1 MKELSK
7 LQEKNVVT
15 LSETLTILWEHKIFI
30 SVFTFILS
38 IIIFSG
44 SFFISDRY
52 KSEAILAA
60 ASTNSSPSNFLGDFS
75 GIASVAGLSLPG
87 SSSKEKID
95 RGLEI
100 LTSLYFFEKFSS
112 RDNIFFNLVAVN
124 GWDEN
129 DNKLLINSS
138 IYNSNNKKWIS
149 KAKFSRNGRPSLQY
163 AHRKFLNQL
172 SVEKVRSN
180 GFIKISFEHFSPFV
194 AQQILESLILEI
206 NDVIKK
212 DDVTKAENSI
222 NFLEEQIAT
231 TQILEVRSGFTKLI
245 QSQIET
251 IMLANASPYYRF
263 EILSP
268 PVVPELKSSPNRI
281 LIFILSI
288 LTGLFASSSFVYAK
302 YIYRQ
307 SLN

>member
-7 LQEKNVVT
+7 LEEKNVT
-15 LSETLTILWEHKIFI
+15 FAETLTILWDHKIFI
-30 SVFTFILS
+30 SVFTLALS
-38 IIIFSG
+38 IIIFLG
-44 SFFISDRY
+44 SFVVSDKY
-52 KSEAILAA
+52 KSETILAA
-60 ASTNSSPSNFLGDFS
+60 ASTKSSQSNILGDFS
-75 GIASVAGLSLPG
+75 GLASVAGINLPG
-87 SSSKEKID
+87 SSSQEKID

-112 RDNIFFNLVAVN
+112 KDSIFFNLVAVN

-138 IYNSNNKKWIS
+138 IYDINNEKWIS
-149 KAKFSRNGRPSLQY
+149 KAKFSRDGRPSLQY
-163 AHRKFLNQL
+163 AHRKFLKQL

-222 NFLEEQIAT
+222 NFLEEQIAN

-268 PVVPELKSSPNRI
+268 PVVPELKSGPNRT

-288 LTGLFASSSFVYAK
+288 LIGLFASSSFIYAK